1 MGWFQ
6 VSGILQAGYCE
17 TDEENYGQEAYG
29 HCQVWFTLG
38 YKKRKVIVKDELT
51 WEDEKKLYHQNQA
64 EQEYE

>member
-17 TDEENYGQEAYG
+17 TDEENHGQEAYG

-38 YKKRKVIVKDELT
+38 

-64 EQEYE
+64 EQKYE